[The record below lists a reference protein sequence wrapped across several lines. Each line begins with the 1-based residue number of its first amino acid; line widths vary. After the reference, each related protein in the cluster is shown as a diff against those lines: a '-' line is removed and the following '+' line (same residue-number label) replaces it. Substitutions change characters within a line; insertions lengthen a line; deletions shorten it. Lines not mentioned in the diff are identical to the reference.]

1 MQVKIHTAPTYM
13 AITMEKGNLVRDIL
27 PDMDIAGIFIIVNP
41 ALLPSRNG
49 VYWRFSLADAT
60 GSVEGKIWPPK
71 SLEYPEMP
79 GGRPALAKGRSLQYR
94 DQLQIRVEQL
104 RYLTE
109 EEAQEIDPVNFLPV
123 SKRDID
129 SMMRELR
136 DLAQKEFQHPAWR
149 RLFLSVFAD
158 PDIERCFRT
167 SPAARNIHHAW
178 IGGLLEHTL
187 SVATLCMSLADTYPE
202 LDRQTLLAGA
212 IFHDLGKI
220 REFSSEFAIEYTD
233 EGQLA
238 GHGYLGLEI
247 LLPHFR
253 KSGLE
258 PYLAEHLK
266 HLILSHHG
274 LPEYGA
280 AKLPHTRE
288 AFILHFADNIDAR
301 MTQCKGI
308 FENEKISQGEWSS
321 WQKSLD
327 RKVFNS
333 RRTPGKNDP
342 QDKKLLEESCLS
354 LLRE

>member
-1 MQVKIHTAPTYM
+1 M
-13 AITMEKGNLVRDIL
+13 ATNMEKGNLVRDLL
-27 PDMDIAGIFIIVNP
+27 PDMDITGIFIIVNP

-49 VYWRFSLADAT
+49 VYWRFSLVDAT

-71 SLEYPEMP
+71 SLEYQEMP

-94 DQLQIRVEQL
+94 EQLQIRVDQL

-109 EEAQEIDPVNFLPV
+109 AEAREINPGYFLPV
-123 SKRDID
+123 SGRDID
-129 SMMRELR
+129 GMMRELR
-136 DLAQKEFQHPAWR
+136 DLAQEEFQHPAWR
-149 RLFLSVFAD
+149 RLFLSVFGDAE
-158 PDIERCFRT
+158 IERGFMT

-178 IGGLLEHTL
+178 VGGLLEHTL
-187 SVATLCMSLADTYPE
+187 GVARLCMSLADSYPE
-202 LDRQTLLAGA
+202 LDRQTLLGGA

-220 REFSSEFAIEYTD
+220 QEFSSEFAIEYTD

-247 LLPHFR
+247 LLPHLR
-253 KSGLE
+253 KSRLE
-258 PYLAEHLK
+258 PHLASHLK

-280 AKLPHTRE
+280 TKIPQTRE

-308 FENEKISQGEWSS
+308 FENEKIRPGEWSS
-321 WQKSLD
+321 WQKALE
-327 RKVFNS
+327 RKVYNAMP
-333 RRTPGKNDP
+333 TPGKDGTQEKKP
-342 QDKKLLEESCLS
+342 QEERCLS
-354 LLRE
+354 LLKE